1 MLFTIR
7 TVSLLIVIGLYPC
20 LTTARDLISN
30 STDTKYISQH
40 SEILLL
46 NSIEKIRNND
56 FDSALAELKHLVKL
70 NPDFNLAQLM
80 YADLLSARARPISD
94 FGNLFNASYE
104 QISALREEAKARWR
118 YYQSPPDVN
127 KIPQSL
133 VKLATKQKHAIV
145 VDLANSRL
153 FLFKNQD
160 GVPHLIKDFYVTIGK
175 KGTGKYTEGDQKTPV
190 GVYFITDFIDPQE
203 LPDLYGDGAFPINY
217 PNVWDKRFGRTGYG
231 IWLHGTPAGIY
242 SRPPR
247 DSDGCV
253 IVSNQDLNTLSP
265 FMEKGQTPVILAD
278 SIEWIS
284 DKEWKRQRTQY
295 VTFVEQWRKDWE
307 SRDAELY
314 LRHYSRDYSG
324 LGKDYKD
331 WVQYKRRVNPSKNF
345 IRVNITDRSM
355 FLYPGNERVL
365 VVTFV
370 QDYASNDVHRRF
382 TKRQYWRREDDGKWR
397 IIYEG
402 SVS

>member
-1 MLFTIR
+1 
-7 TVSLLIVIGLYPC
+7 
-20 LTTARDLISN
+20 
-30 STDTKYISQH
+30 
-40 SEILLL
+40 
-46 NSIEKIRNND
+46 
-56 FDSALAELKHLVKL
+56 
-70 NPDFNLAQLM
+70 
-80 YADLLSARARPISD
+80 
-94 FGNLFNASYE
+94 
-104 QISALREEAKARWR
+104 
-118 YYQSPPDVN
+118 
-127 KIPQSL
+127 
-133 VKLATKQKHAIV
+133 
-145 VDLANSRL
+145 
-153 FLFKNQD
+153 
-160 GVPHLIKDFYVTIGK
+160 VPNLIKDFYVTIGK
-175 KGTGKYTEGDQKTPV
+175 NGTGKYTEGDQKTPI

-217 PNVWDKRFGRTGYG
+217 PNVWDRRFGRTGYG
-231 IWLHGTPAGIY
+231 IWLHGTPTGIY

-265 FMEKGQTPVILAD
+265 YMEKGQTPVILAD

-284 DKEWKRQRTQY
+284 DKEWKRQRSQY
-295 VTFVEQWRKDWE
+295 VTFIDQWRKDWE

-345 IRVNITDRSM
+345 IRVNLTDRSM
-355 FLYPGNERVL
+355 FLYPGNERIL

-370 QDYASNDVHRRF
+370 QDYASNDVRRRF
-382 TKRQYWRREDDGKWR
+382 TKRQYWRREEDGKWR